1 MIVGEHEGD
10 EEGSPVIRNPPDMR
24 TFSKILGH
32 EYRDRVLDRLLN
44 GDISIE
50 QGWAILEPGIPPW
63 EETVAAVIEAL
74 ERLPADALQALTSD
88 KEQKLRQLVEVVNRK
103 LDQAEKLRN

>member
-1 MIVGEHEGD
+1 MIVGEDGED

-32 EYRDRVLDRLLN
+32 EHRDRVLDRLLN

-50 QGWAILEPGIPPW
+50 QGWATLEPGIPPW

-74 ERLPADALQALTSD
+74 ERLPADALQALTSE

-103 LDQAEKLRN
+103 LDQAQKLRP